1 MGTSPEPETAQR
13 PPMVSSLSSAS
24 SRRLVTPCWT
34 HDETVALIDAYRE
47 KWYALRRGN
56 LRASHWEEVAD
67 GVRDR
72 CQSVGAATTGFKTA
86 VQCRHKVEKLRQRY
100 RAEKQRLA
108 LRGNSGK
115 PRFSS
120 WVYFRKMDSMELG
133 STAGDGAVLSSAPL
147 SSSSDDG
154 KDDHNVIAGN
164 PKGSAPI
171 FQRFNSKDGEVGE
184 VGSSLVSDG
193 LKFRIPRALRSKV
206 SGTRPDERTNAPVGA
221 GKPKLGNGFFNGF
234 SGPPRPSGVEE
245 IGEGEQK
252 QKKGSIVW
260 EMVAAVKMLGDEF
273 TRIEE
278 MKMKMARDMEKVRRE
293 MELKRT
299 KMILDSQ
306 RQIVDY
312 IRGLQEKNGA
322 KVNPKQ

>member
-72 CQSVGAATTGFKTA
+72 CQS
-86 VQCRHKVEKLRQRY
+86 CRHKVEKLRQRY

-133 STAGDGAVLSSAPL
+133 STAGDGAIPSSAPL

-154 KDDHNVIAGN
+154 KDDHNVI
-164 PKGSAPI
+164 
-171 FQRFNSKDGEVGE
+171 GE

-206 SGTRPDERTNAPVGA
+206 SGTRPEERTNAPVGA

-234 SGPPRPSGVEE
+234 SGPPRPFGLEE
-245 IGEGEQK
+245 IGQGEQQ

-312 IRGLQEKNGA
+312 IRGLHEKNGA
-322 KVNPKQ
+322 KVKPKQ